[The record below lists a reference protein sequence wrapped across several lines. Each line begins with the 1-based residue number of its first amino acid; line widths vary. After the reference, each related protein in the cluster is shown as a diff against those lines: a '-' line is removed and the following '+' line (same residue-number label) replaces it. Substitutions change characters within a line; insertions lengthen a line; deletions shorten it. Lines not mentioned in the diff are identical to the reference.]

1 MNQFYVYIWYK
12 FKNNRWIAF
21 YIGKGMDNR
30 YTQTEKSRNIYFK
43 RTIAKYKCKVKLY
56 KTNLSENDAF
66 TLEKQ
71 LIDAYTKKGIQLT
84 NLTNGGEGSSGWF
97 KKKTKKEQEAHRE
110 VSKSFLG
117 KKHTNETRKRMSE
130 SAKERHRRHPMT
142 NETRKK
148 ISETRIKK
156 YKSGEI
162 ADKRKMPINV
172 YKNDKLVEQY
182 ESVMECLLHFKN
194 RTDELKYNNTR
205 IVYESLKTNKTIGEL
220 RPNTPK
226 IQLKPY
232 RFQYAEPQSTI
243 ESE

>member
-1 MNQFYVYIWYK
+1 
-12 FKNNRWIAF
+12 
-21 YIGKGMDNR
+21 
-30 YTQTEKSRNIYFK
+30 
-43 RTIAKYKCKVKLY
+43 
-56 KTNLSENDAF
+56 
-66 TLEKQ
+66 
-71 LIDAYTKKGIQLT
+71 
-84 NLTNGGEGSSGWF
+84 
-97 KKKTKKEQEAHRE
+97 
-110 VSKSFLG
+110 
-117 KKHTNETRKRMSE
+117 MSE

>member
-30 YTQTEKSRNIYFK
+30 YMQTEKSRNIYFK

-71 LIDAYTKKGIQLT
+71 LIDAYTKKGVQLT

-97 KKKTKKEQEAHRE
+97 KKKTKDEQEAHRE

-142 NETRKK
+142 DETRKK
-148 ISETRIKK
+148 ISETRSKRF
-156 YKSGEI
+156 KSGEI
-162 ADKRKMPINV
+162 TDERKMPINV
-172 YKNDKLVEQY
+172 YKNNELVEQY
-182 ESVMECLLHFKN
+182 ESVTECLLYFRT
-194 RTDELKYNNTR
+194 RTDELKYSHTR
-205 IVYESLKTNKTIGEL
+205 IIYESLQTNKTIGEL
-220 RPNTPK
+220 QPNTRK
-226 IQLKPY
+226 HQLKPY
-232 RFQYAEPQSTI
+232 SFQYAEPQSTI

>member
-12 FKNNRWIAF
+12 FKNNRWNAF
-21 YIGKGMDNR
+21 YIGKGMDDR
-30 YTQTEKSRNIYFK
+30 YLQTEKSRNIYFK

-56 KTNLSENDAF
+56 KTNLSESDAF

-71 LIDAYTKKGIQLT
+71 LIDAYTKKGVQLT
-84 NLTNGGEGSSGWF
+84 NLTTGGEGSSGWF
-97 KKKTKKEQEAHRE
+97 KKKTKEEQEAHRE
-110 VSKSFLG
+110 ISKSFLG
-117 KKHTNETRKRMSE
+117 KKHTSKTRKKMSE

-142 NETRKK
+142 DETRKK
-148 ISETRIKK
+148 ISETRSKRF
-156 YKSGEI
+156 KSGEI
-162 ADKRKMPINV
+162 TDERKMPINV
-172 YKNDKLVEQY
+172 YKNNRLVEQY
-182 ESVMECLLHFKN
+182 ESVTECLLHFKN

-205 IVYESLKTNKTIGEL
+205 IIYESLKTNKTIGEL

-226 IQLKPY
+226 TQLKPY